1 MLAFLLLKITQTTKP
16 TLNGLMKAIRQNQR
30 THSMVKHSL
39 NDVEAKLNT
48 HEEVCA
54 YRYESIN
61 ARLKRL
67 EQILLGTAG
76 FIIVF
81 LLTQIFNK

>member
-1 MLAFLLLKITQTTKP
+1 M
-16 TLNGLMKAIRQNQR
+16 
-30 THSMVKHSL
+30 
-39 NDVEAKLNT
+39 T

-67 EQILLGTAG
+67 EQILLATAG
-76 FIIVF
+76 TIILF
-81 LLTQIFNK
+81 LLTHLVK